1 MNDTEK
7 IDFEEMFDSLPLETQ
22 SAIVDVDIPIK
33 VQEAGLKFGLHV
45 DQMGALFDATQEVAL
60 GIANYDSFA
69 NVIESKL
76 AISRDMARQITS
88 EMNQT
93 VFKAIREKM
102 IEMSNFDNESENK
115 ETDEEKEID
124 PEETS
129 ILEKTGIDLSFSI
142 PQKQDSLKD
151 MDLNRDSMLSGLEN
165 PPRSAPIILNPTTT
179 TPPNSTTTTKDGA
192 IHPLQQKI
200 QSSSMSQSTET
211 NHSLKVDQKISI
223 DPYRE
228 MPL

>member
-1 MNDTEK
+1 MEQEK
-7 IDFEEMFDSLPLETQ
+7 KDLVEIFASLPLETQ
-22 SAIVDVDIPIK
+22 SAIIESNIPTK

-60 GIANYDSFA
+60 GIASYDSFA
-69 NVIESKL
+69 SVVESK
-76 AISRDMARQITS
+76 IGVSRDMARQITS
-88 EMNQT
+88 EINQS
-93 VFKAIREKM
+93 VFKVIREKM
-102 IEMSNFDNESENK
+102 IEMSNFDNESEDK
-115 ETDEEKEID
+115 ESNEEKEIA

-151 MDLNRDSMLSGLEN
+151 MNLNRDSMLSGLEN
-165 PPRSAPIILNPTTT
+165 PPRSAPIILNPTTNSSASS
-179 TPPNSTTTTKDGA
+179 TPETGA
-192 IHPLQQKI
+192 VHPLQQKI
-200 QSSSMSQSTET
+200 QSSNTSQSTET

>member
-1 MNDTEK
+1 MNDKEK
-7 IDFEEMFDSLPLETQ
+7 IDFEAIFDTLPFETQ
-22 SAIVDVDIPIK
+22 SAIIDTDIPIK
-33 VQEAGLKFGLHV
+33 IQETGLKFGLHV

-60 GIANYDSFA
+60 GIASNDSFA
-69 NVIESKL
+69 SVVESKTGV
-76 AISRDMARQITS
+76 SRDMARQITS
-88 EMNQT
+88 EINQS
-93 VFKAIREKM
+93 VFKVIREKM
-102 IEMSNFDNESENK
+102 IEMSNFDNESEDK
-115 ETDEEKEID
+115 ESDEEKEIA

-142 PQKQDSLKD
+142 PQKPDSLKD
-151 MDLNRDSMLSGLEN
+151 MNLNRDSMLSGLEN

-179 TPPNSTTTTKDGA
+179 TPPNSTTTTEA
-192 IHPLQQKI
+192 EAVHPLQQKM
-200 QSSSMSQSTET
+200 QSSSTSQSTET

>member
-1 MNDTEK
+1 MNDKEK
-7 IDFEEMFDSLPLETQ
+7 IDFEAIFDTLPLETQ
-22 SAIVDVDIPIK
+22 SAIIDADIPQK
-33 VQEAGLKFGLHV
+33 VSDAGLKFGLHV
-45 DQMGALFDATQEVAL
+45 DQMGVLFDATQEVAL
-60 GIANYDSFA
+60 GIASYDSFA
-69 NVIESKL
+69 SVVESK
-76 AISRDMARQITS
+76 IGVSRDMARQITS
-88 EMNQT
+88 EINQS
-93 VFKAIREKM
+93 VFKVIREKM
-102 IEMSNFDNESENK
+102 IEMSNFDNESE
-115 ETDEEKEID
+115 EKEIA

-151 MDLNRDSMLSGLEN
+151 MNLNRDSMLSGLEN

-179 TPPNSTTTTKDGA
+179 TPPNSTITPEAGA
-192 IHPLQQKI
+192 VHPLQQKM
-200 QSSSMSQSTET
+200 QSSSTSQIAET

>member
-1 MNDTEK
+1 MNDKEK
-7 IDFEEMFDSLPLETQ
+7 IDFEAIFDTLPFETQ
-22 SAIVDVDIPIK
+22 SAIIDADIPKK

-60 GIANYDSFA
+60 GIASYDSFA
-69 NVIESKL
+69 SVVESKTGV
-76 AISRDMARQITS
+76 SRDMARQITS
-88 EMNQT
+88 EINQS
-93 VFKAIREKM
+93 VFKVIREKM
-102 IEMSNFDNESENK
+102 IEMSNFDNDS
-115 ETDEEKEID
+115 EEKEIA

-142 PQKQDSLKD
+142 PQKQDSPKD
-151 MDLNRDSMLSGLEN
+151 MNLNRDSMLSGLEN

-179 TPPNSTTTTKDGA
+179 TLPNSTPA
-192 IHPLQQKI
+192 PEAESVHPLQQKM
-200 QSSSMSQSTET
+200 QSSSTSQSTET

>member
-1 MNDTEK
+1 MNNIEK
-7 IDFEEMFDSLPLETQ
+7 IDFEAIFDTLPFETQ
-22 SAIVDVDIPIK
+22 SAIIDADIPQK
-33 VQEAGLKFGLHV
+33 VSDTGLKFGLHV

-60 GIANYDSFA
+60 GIASYDSFA
-69 NVIESKL
+69 SVVESKTGV
-76 AISRDMARQITS
+76 SRDMARQIMS
-88 EMNQT
+88 EINQT
-93 VFKAIREKM
+93 VFKVIREKM
-102 IEMSNFDNESENK
+102 IEMSNFDDEA
-115 ETDEEKEID
+115 TQGDVEEKEIA

-151 MDLNRDSMLSGLEN
+151 MNLNRDSMLNGLEN
-165 PPRSAPIILNPTTT
+165 PPRSAPIILNPTMNSSISS
-179 TPPNSTTTTKDGA
+179 TPTPETEA
-192 IHPLQQKI
+192 VHPLQQKM
-200 QSSSMSQSTET
+200 QSSSTSQSAET